1 MRNYFRSPVL
11 NREFSLAS
19 MVFSLLYRVNFNGA
33 LMALIHSVKLSP
45 VILQENYL
53 ESYLEFPMEGDQR
66 A

>member
-1 MRNYFRSPVL
+1 
-11 NREFSLAS
+11 

>member
-1 MRNYFRSPVL
+1 
-11 NREFSLAS
+11 
-19 MVFSLLYRVNFNGA
+19 
-33 LMALIHSVKLSP
+33 MALIHSVKLSP